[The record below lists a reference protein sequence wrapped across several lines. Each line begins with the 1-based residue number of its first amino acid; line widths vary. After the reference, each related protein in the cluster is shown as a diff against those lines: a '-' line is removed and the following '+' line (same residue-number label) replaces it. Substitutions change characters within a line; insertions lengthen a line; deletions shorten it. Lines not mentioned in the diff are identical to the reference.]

1 MKLAHC
7 RGIFWS
13 HEAAAAALWR
23 HVCTAGRH
31 KIGGVLARIG
41 GGREAR
47 RKTRVRREGRLSR
60 GVGRGGAAAL
70 LAVLAAAHP
79 LVQLLLGRYAEGYA
93 ALVFNLDRQNY
104 LDFPHA
110 SFIFCYRD
118 SLLLLAA
125 VLGDP

>member
-1 MKLAHC
+1 MKLAHGG
-7 RGIFWS
+7 RIFRS
-13 HEAAAAALWR
+13 HEATAAALWR

-41 GGREAR
+41 GSRQAR
-47 RKTRVRREGRLSR
+47 RKTRVRREGRLSW

-104 LDFPHA
+104 LDFLPA
-110 SFIFCYRD
+110 F
-118 SLLLLAA
+118 LLFLLPG
-125 VLGDP
+125 LSITFGSSDGDP

>member
-13 HEAAAAALWR
+13 HEAAGALWR

-41 GGREAR
+41 GGRQAR
-47 RKTRVRREGRLSR
+47 RKTGVRREGRLAR
-60 GVGRGGAAAL
+60 GVGRDGAAAL

-93 ALVFNLDRQNY
+93 ALVFNLESQNY
-104 LDFPHA
+104 LDFLQCLIY
-110 SFIFCYRD
+110 F
-118 SLLLLAA
+118 LLPGFLITAGGS
-125 VLGDP
+125 VGDP